1 MTNPVGAYHN
11 KPYSGLLGQ
20 NERIRHKT
28 NYALMYILLFI
39 CSGNTHFALNV
50 FFGPLL
56 LMFFS
61 AFIYFKRGFRLGDH
75 YILVCAIIA
84 VYFLI
89 IFLKFGHINVTYS
102 PNIIFRLTTA
112 WFIFSVLG
120 KNVFAYFSN
129 AVGWLAGV
137 SLCFYGI
144 QLVAG
149 EQLFEIIKGI
159 NSLAGWFFLD
169 SETNASLIVFTVKSN
184 ALVRNSGFMWE
195 PGAFAAFLV
204 LAILFAFVGSGFK
217 ANRKIWIMIVAL
229 ITTLSTMGYLVSVL
243 VILFYILNSKSRKL
257 FPIYLLFFLAAF
269 FYVVL
274 TQDFLA
280 AKILLEYENSEEVI
294 FNAYNNSDYDFLSLG
309 RIGSLKMDLQD
320 LSRYPLFG
328 NGGNI
333 EQLSNPGTR
342 FQKVNR
348 TNGLSGYLVTFG
360 IIGFL
365 YLIRNLWKSFRLYAS
380 RSHATVRA
388 WWIIPVAILAVS
400 FSNSLLDS
408 ILFLGFQ
415 FYFQIQSDTLKK
427 PS

>member
-1 MTNPVGAYHN
+1 MASLVNTYNNSPHSAF
-11 KPYSGLLGQ
+11 LQQ
-20 NERIRHKT
+20 NERVRHKT

-56 LMFFS
+56 LMLFS
-61 AFIYFKRGFRLGDH
+61 AVIYFKRGFRLGDR
-75 YILVCAIIA
+75 YILIVAIIA
-84 VYFLI
+84 VYFLL
-89 IFLKFGHINVTYS
+89 IFLKFGHINITYS

-112 WFIFSVLG
+112 WFIFSLLG
-120 KNVFAYFSN
+120 KDVFAYFSN
-129 AVGWLAGV
+129 AVAWLAGA
-137 SLCFYGI
+137 SLIFYGI
-144 QLVAG
+144 QLFAG
-149 EQLFEIIKGI
+149 EALFDIIKGT

-169 SETNASLIVFTVKSN
+169 SETNASLVIFTVKSN

-204 LAILFAFVGSGFK
+204 LAILFAFVSSGFK
-217 ANRKIWIMIVAL
+217 VNRKIGILILAL

-243 VILFYILNSKSRKL
+243 IILLYVLNTKSRKL
-257 FPIYLLFFLAAF
+257 FPLYILFFLAFF

-280 AKILLEYENSEEVI
+280 AKILLEYENSEDVI
-294 FNAYNNSDYDFLSLG
+294 FNAYNNADYDFLSLG

-320 LSRYPLFG
+320 LARYPLFG

-360 IIGFL
+360 IVGFL

-380 RSHATVRA
+380 RSQKTVRA
-388 WWIIPVAILAVS
+388 WWIIPLAILAVS

-415 FYFQIQSDTLKK
+415 FYFQIQSDTLKR
-427 PS
+427 SS